1 MTKKNSDEISR
12 HKFISFYETV
22 KIFSSGTSEFTKVST
37 KHGSTNEVL
46 QKAPEATITE
56 PEGEE
61 DEEITESQHPNQNK
75 NIESEDSVE
84 IEKNKVESRKDHQF
98 ILPDEKFR
106 EMEEEEEEEEN
117 PPKEN
122 EKISAEIIN
131 RSHATLVQD
140 TKDVITVS
148 KNCPYGVQ
156 IYGK

>member
-1 MTKKNSDEISR
+1 MFDNFDLTKKKSDEISR
-12 HKFISFYETV
+12 HNLSLYEKV

-56 PEGEE
+56 PEEEE
-61 DEEITESQHPNQNK
+61 DEEITESQNPNQNQ
-75 NIESEDSVE
+75 NVESEDCVE
-84 IEKNKVESRKDHQF
+84 IEKNKVESRKDQQF

-140 TKDVITVS
+140 TKDTITVS
-148 KNCPYGVQ
+148 KNCP
-156 IYGK
+156 